1 MDSQFR
7 RKQVEAV
14 QKNHNTWSQQQ
25 HLSCYQLWKRCFL
38 NCLLWSKKAG
48 VVIQQQEV
56 DQGFMRHGTKEYL
69 QSTTTPGYFPSG
81 KHLRGNIENIDAHFG
96 HLGQDREY

>member
-14 QKNHNTWSQQQ
+14 QKNHNTWSQQ

-56 DQGFMRHGTKEYL
+56 DQGFMHGTKEYL